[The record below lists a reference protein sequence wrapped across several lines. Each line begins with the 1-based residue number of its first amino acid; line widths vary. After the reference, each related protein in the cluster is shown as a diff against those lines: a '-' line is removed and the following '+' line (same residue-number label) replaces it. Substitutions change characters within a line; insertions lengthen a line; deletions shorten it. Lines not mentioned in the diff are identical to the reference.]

1 MLSRREFAQIAAAT
15 MGIASLP
22 VGSTRALAQQ
32 KMTQADLLDFKS
44 VGNVTLVHVTDIHG
58 QLMPTYFREPS
69 ENYGVGAD
77 KGQPPHIT
85 GKDYLSHF
93 GVKAGSP
100 TAYALTC
107 DGFEGL
113 ARTYGKIGG
122 LDRIATVVKAIRAE
136 RGDKMVLLDG
146 GDTLQGSWGS
156 LQSKGQD
163 MLDCMALLKPD
174 AMTAHWEFTY
184 GQDRVQEIVK
194 NLAYPFLAMNVHDAQ
209 WGDPIFKPQ
218 VMLERGGVKIAVLGQ
233 AFPFCP
239 IAHPRY
245 MMPDWSF
252 GIHEGEVQKQVDAA
266 RKAGAGLVVL
276 LSHNGYDVDKKL
288 ASRIKGLDVVLTG
301 HTHDSTPTV
310 QMVGKTLMVAS
321 GSSGKFVSRLDLDV
335 QNGEIK
341 SFAYR
346 LIPMFADV
354 IAPDA
359 EMAAKITQ
367 VRKPY
372 VEKLNTV
379 LGTTDSLLYRR
390 GNFNGTMDDMICQAL
405 LEERDAEIA
414 LSPGFRWGT
423 SLLPGQNIT
432 FDDLA
437 NETAITYPTSYRNT
451 MSGSQLKDV
460 LEDIADNLF
469 NTDPYYQQGG
479 DMVRVGGLGYTI
491 DINQKMGSRISNMEI
506 LKTGKAIDPA
516 TNYSVAGWASVQK
529 DVKGPAIWDVV
540 SDHLKKHKTVKLA
553 PNRSVKV
560 VGA

>member
-1 MLSRREFAQIAAAT
+1 MLSRREFAQVAAST
-15 MGIASLP
+15 
-22 VGSTRALAQQ
+22 VGLLGLGSMRALAQQ
-32 KMTQADLLDFKS
+32 KLTQADLLNFKS
-44 VGNVTLVHVTDIHG
+44 VGNVTLVHVTDIHA
-58 QLMPTYFREPS
+58 QLLPIYFREPS

-85 GKDYLSHF
+85 GKDYLAHF
-93 GVKAGSP
+93 GIPAGSP
-100 TAYALTC
+100 NAYALTC
-107 DGFEGL
+107 DGFENL

-122 LDRIATVVKAIRAE
+122 LDRAATVIKAIRGE
-136 RGDKMVLLDG
+136 RGDKVLLLDG

-184 GQDRVQEIVK
+184 GEARVKDIVK

-218 VMLERGGVKIAVLGQ
+218 VMLERGGVKIAILGQ

-245 MMPDWSF
+245 MMADWSF
-252 GIHEGEVQKQVDAA
+252 GIHEAGVQKQVDAA

-288 ASRIKGLDVVLTG
+288 AGRVKGLDVVLTG
-301 HTHDSTPTV
+301 HTHDSMPSV
-310 QMVGKTLMVAS
+310 QKVGKTLMIAT

-341 SFAYR
+341 SFAFK

-359 EMAAKITQ
+359 EMAAKIAE

-372 VEKLNTV
+372 VEKLTTV
-379 LGTTDSLLYRR
+379 LGTTESLLYRR
-390 GNFNGTMDDMICQAL
+390 GNFNGTMDDLICQAL

-423 SLLPGQNIT
+423 SLISGQNIT
-432 FDDLA
+432 FEDIA
-437 NETAITYPTSYRNT
+437 NETAITYPACYRNT
-451 MSGSQLKDV
+451 MSGAQLKGV
-460 LEDIADNLF
+460 LEDVADNLF
-469 NTDPYYQQGG
+469 NPDPYYQQGG

-491 DINQKMGSRISNMEI
+491 DISKPMGGRISNMEI
-506 LKTGKAIDPA
+506 LKTGKPIDAAA
-516 TNYSVAGWASVQK
+516 TYTIAGWASVQK
-529 DVKGPAIWDVV
+529 GVQGPAVWDVV
-540 SDHLKKHKTVKLA
+540 AAHLQKHKNVKLA

-560 VGA
+560 LGI